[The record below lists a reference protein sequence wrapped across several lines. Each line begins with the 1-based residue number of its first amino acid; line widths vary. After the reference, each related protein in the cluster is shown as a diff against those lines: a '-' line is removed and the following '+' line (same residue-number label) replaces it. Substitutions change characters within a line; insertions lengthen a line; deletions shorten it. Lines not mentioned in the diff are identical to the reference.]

1 MKRREKYA
9 MTVLLCLPYLILFC
23 HLRRDREEE
32 ARSRG
37 RRQGMKANSL
47 GKAGEASRIAEMKM
61 LARERYSGR
70 LHALR
75 TYCEEEGGGDDG
87 PRGAK

>member
-1 MKRREKYA
+1 
-9 MTVLLCLPYLILFC
+9 
-23 HLRRDREEE
+23 
-32 ARSRG
+32 
-37 RRQGMKANSL
+37 MKANSL

-70 LHALR
+70 LDALR

-87 PRGAK
+87 PRRAK